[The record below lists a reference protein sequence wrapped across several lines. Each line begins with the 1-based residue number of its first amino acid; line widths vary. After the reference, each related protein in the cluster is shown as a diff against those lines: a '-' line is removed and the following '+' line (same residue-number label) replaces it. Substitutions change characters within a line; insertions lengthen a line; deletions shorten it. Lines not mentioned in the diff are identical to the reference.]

1 MPQRNI
7 PAHTRCYGLY
17 LPAYTPENMISPV
30 PGALAV
36 IPGEAVPDYARQ
48 IVTGDDP
55 AAYFMPDEKLEGT
68 DLTSGLY
75 ALRNWDLYSSRVEA
89 LAARSEL
96 IHGAVGRY
104 EAEIRLLGS
113 LL

>member
-1 MPQRNI
+1 MTQRDI
-7 PAHTRCYGLY
+7 LAHTRYYGLY

-36 IPGEAVPDYARQ
+36 IPGEAVPDYACQ
-48 IVTGDDP
+48 ILTGDDP
-55 AAYFMPDEKLEGT
+55 AAYFMPDEKLDGT
-68 DLTSGLY
+68 DLMSGLY
-75 ALRNWDLYSSRVEA
+75 ALRNWALYPSRVEA

-96 IHGAVGRY
+96 IRGAIGRY

>member
-1 MPQRNI
+1 
-7 PAHTRCYGLY
+7 
-17 LPAYTPENMISPV
+17 
-30 PGALAV
+30 
-36 IPGEAVPDYARQ
+36 
-48 IVTGDDP
+48 
-55 AAYFMPDEKLEGT
+55 MPDEKFEDT
-68 DLTSGLY
+68 DLVSGLY

-96 IHGAVGRY
+96 IRGAVGRY